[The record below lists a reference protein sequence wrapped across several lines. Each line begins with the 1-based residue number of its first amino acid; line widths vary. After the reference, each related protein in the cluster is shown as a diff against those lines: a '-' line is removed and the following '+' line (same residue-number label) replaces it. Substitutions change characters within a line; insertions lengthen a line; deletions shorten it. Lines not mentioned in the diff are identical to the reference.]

1 MEDEEVSAIQN
12 EAKNVT
18 LWIAEGAE
26 DFDLRCHFWCSEN
39 GDVPIRK
46 RDGRA
51 ETEVEITPEILQEI
65 VSDHLIIISLI
76 DISLMLLLTYINC
89 IDSPKNLFFRVAAL
103 K

>member
-1 MEDEEVSAIQN
+1 MENTEVSAIQN

-39 GDVPIRK
+39 GEIPIRK
-46 RDGRA
+46 REGRA

-65 VSDHLIIISLI
+65 VSDYESFLHYGLDTLSAMSFYFQSLPYFI
-76 DISLMLLLTYINC
+76 
-89 IDSPKNLFFRVAAL
+89 VWV
-103 K
+103 